1 MSCRSSICHQSVAV
15 IRVAFVVRAWKRE
28 SGYLGSISVAAL
40 YLWTDSALSTMLLML
55 SPTDK
60 RS

>member
-40 YLWTDSALSTMLLML
+40 YL
-55 SPTDK
+55 
-60 RS
+60 